1 MLRFLTILS
10 LSLTLQALTVGQPLP
25 DLPLSAEEG
34 GKLDGTP
41 FNSSM
46 LKSKVHVIFY
56 VDPDEKDLNN
66 AFSEALKAERFDRER
81 FASVAI
87 INMDAT
93 WLPNFALESALK
105 KKQEKYPDTLYVK
118 DMHKKGV
125 TAWNVADDN
134 SDIIITDKSGVVLY
148 TYEGKVPETEFDTII
163 ALIKEHL

>member
-1 MLRFLTILS
+1 MKPFMFICLFLLNLHALQTGTALP
-10 LSLTLQALTVGQPLP
+10 SLTLKN
-25 DLPLSAEEG
+25 DEG
-34 GKLDGTP
+34 GTVDGTP
-41 FNSSM
+41 FSSDA
-46 LKSKVHVIFY
+46 LREKVHVIFY

-66 AFSEALKAERFDRER
+66 AFSEALKAERFDRTR

-93 WLPNFALESALK
+93 WLPNFALDSALK

-118 DMHKKGV
+118 DMNKKGV

-134 SDIIITDKSGVVLY
+134 SDIIVTDKNGVVLY
-148 TYEGKVPETEFDTII
+148 THEGKVPETEFNTII